1 MISLRSPSP
10 LCVVLLAATL
20 LAPSADAQDMT
31 VRIDGEV
38 VTSPYDFVFADTPV
52 GESASVVVTLRNESS
67 QDLVFTEDPP
77 VILGGG
83 FPEQF
88 QVVQPA
94 LESGNRLSP
103 NGSTAFRIDFVPTF
117 RFVNVFTR
125 AFIYTN
131 AAATP
136 FNLGLQG
143 KATAPVLTVS
153 LDGETVDGGTNL
165 DFAPLASGAIAQYL
179 FVVGNTGDAPLVFEG
194 EPVVSMIGADAALF
208 TIVQPAL
215 ESGGVLSPNG
225 STAFS
230 VRLANPLSE
239 NRTLDASLVIE
250 TNDLSGDFAVTISGV
265 VVAGRASSFG
275 ALKARF

>member
-1 MISLRSPSP
+1 MISLRSPSF

-52 GESASVVVTLRNESS
+52 GESASVVVTLRNQSN

-77 VILGGG
+77 VVLGGG

-94 LESGNRLSP
+94 LESGDRLSP

-117 RFVNVFTR
+117 RSANVFTR
-125 AFIYTN
+125 AF
-131 AAATP
+131 
-136 FNLGLQG
+136 
-143 KATAPVLTVS
+143 
-153 LDGETVDGGTNL
+153 
-165 DFAPLASGAIAQYL
+165 
-179 FVVGNTGDAPLVFEG
+179 VVRNTGDAPLVFEG
-194 EPVVSMIGADAALF
+194 EPAVSMVGADAALF

-230 VRLANPLSE
+230 VRLAEPLSE

-250 TNDLSGDFAVTISGV
+250 TNDLSGDFAVTISGD
-265 VVAGRASSFG
+265 VVAGTASSFG